1 MVDVQV
7 GILLHCENKS
17 VKLSNDKLNDVTFD
31 NVFFLL
37 PPNPKNRNKTMY
49 FFWQHF

>member
-7 GILLHCENKS
+7 GIFIKLFISLHCENKS

-31 NVFFLL
+31 NVFFL
-37 PPNPKNRNKTMY
+37 
-49 FFWQHF
+49 